1 MMAAFRKDIRIK
13 CSLALFLCILSS
25 LVITVSSQELPS
37 FGFDSPDSSQSPQST
52 SSESIRQT
60 LRMSG
65 EMSAGT
71 NVFIDDLKD
80 GSSREYVDV
89 GDLFS
94 GKINLLATG
103 SRGDGYL
110 SVDADNTVSIDSP
123 FSIDEAFVRA
133 YLGKVDVEIGLRK
146 ITWGRADSQGPLDVI
161 NPQDHSDLTV
171 LDELERKIARPLLR
185 LSLSLSPMARFETVY
200 LPSFKGDQFARDGRW
215 MPGDMVTLQSSLAL
229 LSQLYMIPGPDAI
242 EHTSPSTSALGN
254 SQIGF
259 RFTNTF
265 GSADV
270 GLQYFYGYLKR
281 PAISLVVTPGTS
293 ILVREEYNR
302 YHQVGFDLATVLA
315 GINLRGEF
323 GANITEDI
331 SGDDPSIYNPSLVW
345 SLGFDSSL
353 FAGITFNVQVAG
365 SVRLFD
371 DDVGSKPFDIE
382 DGSDITKTRITTI
395 VSRKFLRDQLEIKGT
410 MISGIEDT
418 DYYLI
423 PSASWTRD
431 DIVFELS
438 AGFFGGSRDGELG
451 CYRENDYLSASITL
465 AF

>member
-1 MMAAFRKDIRIK
+1 MITLRTYPHMKKHFSI
-13 CSLALFLCILSS
+13 LLFALTILTG
-25 LVITVSSQELPS
+25 VVSAQELPG
-37 FGFDSPDSSQSPQST
+37 FGFDSPDSSQAEGVAASQYSGG
-52 SSESIRQT
+52 T
-60 LRMSG
+60 LRLSG
-65 EMSAGT
+65 EISSGT
-71 NVFIDDLKD
+71 SLFLDDLMGD
-80 GSSREYVDV
+80 SSRDNVAV

-94 GKINLLATG
+94 GQCNLLASG
-103 SRGDGYL
+103 SRGDGYV
-110 SVDADNTVSIDSP
+110 SVQAQNVESDDSP
-123 FSIDEAFVRA
+123 FEIDEAFVRA
-133 YLGKVDVEIGLRK
+133 YLGKADIEIGLRK
-146 ITWGRADSQGPLDVI
+146 ISWGRADSQSPLDVI
-161 NPQDHSDLTV
+161 NPQDHSDMTV
-171 LDELERKIARPLLR
+171 LDELERKIARPLVR
-185 LSLSLSPMARFETVY
+185 LSVSLSPMARFETVY
-200 LPSFKGDQFARDGRW
+200 LPSFKADQFDREGRW
-215 MPGDMVTLQSSLAL
+215 MPGAMVALQSSLAL

-242 EHTSPSTSALGN
+242 EYTSPSTSALGN

-265 GSADV
+265 GPADV

-281 PAISLVVTPGTS
+281 PAISLAVTPGTS
-293 ILVREEYNR
+293 ILVREEFNR

-323 GANITEDI
+323 GANMTEDI

-353 FAGITFNVQVAG
+353 FAGITFNVQVTG

-382 DGSDITKTRITTI
+382 DGTDITKTRITTI

-410 MISGIEDT
+410 LLSGIEDT

>member
-1 MMAAFRKDIRIK
+1 MRAVPRSPEFSIVNGKIK
-13 CSLALFLCILSS
+13 KKILIC
-25 LVITVSSQELPS
+25 LIFYLKITVIIYTGCTASKWLGSILIGKYIKAVSVSLNYRKRRVHGHPIQQVRKLTQAASDS
-37 FGFDSPDSSQSPQST
+37 FGGHSIYQNHSLLKTPYCARVPDTLP
-52 SSESIRQT
+52 IRKCFP
-60 LRMSG
+60 R
-65 EMSAGT
+65 
-71 NVFIDDLKD
+71 LKKD
-80 GSSREYVDV
+80 
-89 GDLFS
+89 
-94 GKINLLATG
+94 
-103 SRGDGYL
+103 
-110 SVDADNTVSIDSP
+110 
-123 FSIDEAFVRA
+123 
-133 YLGKVDVEIGLRK
+133 
-146 ITWGRADSQGPLDVI
+146 
-161 NPQDHSDLTV
+161 
-171 LDELERKIARPLLR
+171 
-185 LSLSLSPMARFETVY
+185 
-200 LPSFKGDQFARDGRW
+200 
-215 MPGDMVTLQSSLAL
+215 
-229 LSQLYMIPGPDAI
+229 
-242 EHTSPSTSALGN
+242 
-254 SQIGF
+254 
-259 RFTNTF
+259 TF

-270 GLQYFYGYLKR
+270 GFQYFYGYLKR

-323 GANITEDI
+323 GANMTEDI

-382 DGSDITKTRITTI
+382 DGTDITKTRITTI

-438 AGFFGGSRDGELG
+438 AGFFGGSRNGELG